1 MRSIPRKELT
11 DNKNSARDVSK
22 KLSLIRREI
31 STLQMDINGLSIR
44 KEHLESEIAT
54 EEKRIQEFPEFQSP
68 STGEADGEV
77 TSERIHML
85 REEQLALGNVNM
97 KAIEQYDSVK
107 GRYDEIVAKRE
118 KVLQEKTSVLEF
130 MEKIE
135 REKIRKFME
144 TFNDISNNFREI
156 FNYLSQA
163 IRAEL
168 VIENS
173 EQPLL
178 GGITIKVKTS
188 GMEVS
193 NIEALSGGE
202 KSLTALALIFAIQK
216 HQPAPFYV
224 LDEIDAFL
232 DEVNAVRVADLLK
245 ELSKSSQFIVVT
257 LKQAVMSR
265 ADSLIGISKSGE
277 TGVSNI
283 VSANIED
290 FTKAIAS

>member
-1 MRSIPRKELT
+1 
-11 DNKNSARDVSK
+11 
-22 KLSLIRREI
+22 
-31 STLQMDINGLSIR
+31 MDISGHSIR
-44 KEHLESEIAT
+44 KEHLESEIT
-54 EEKRIQEFPEFQSP
+54 SGEKRIQEFPEFRSA
-68 STGEADGEV
+68 SAGGADEEV
-77 TSERIHML
+77 TSEKIRML
-85 REEQLALGNVNM
+85 KEEQTALGSVNM
-97 KAIEQYDSVK
+97 KAIEQYETVK
-107 GRYDEIVAKRE
+107 MRYDEIVTKRE
-118 KVLQEKTSVLEF
+118 KVLQEKTSILEF

-135 REKIRKFME
+135 REKVRKFME
-144 TFNDISNNFREI
+144 TFNDISNNFKEI
-156 FNYLSQA
+156 FDYLSQT

-168 VIENS
+168 VIENP

-178 GGITIKVKTS
+178 GGIAIKVKTS

-265 ADSLIGISKSGE
+265 ADSLIGISKNTE
-277 TGVSNI
+277 TGISNI

-290 FTKAIAS
+290 LTKASAA

>member
-1 MRSIPRKELT
+1 
-11 DNKNSARDVSK
+11 
-22 KLSLIRREI
+22 
-31 STLQMDINGLSIR
+31 
-44 KEHLESEIAT
+44 
-54 EEKRIQEFPEFQSP
+54 
-68 STGEADGEV
+68 
-77 TSERIHML
+77 ML